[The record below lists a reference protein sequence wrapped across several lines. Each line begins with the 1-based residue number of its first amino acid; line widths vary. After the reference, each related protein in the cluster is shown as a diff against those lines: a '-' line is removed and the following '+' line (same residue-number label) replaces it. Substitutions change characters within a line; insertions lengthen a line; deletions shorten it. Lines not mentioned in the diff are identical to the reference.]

1 VFKKL
6 GRSFAVYVFVVAAA
20 TMHWQADAQEAT
32 PGFNTKIPESVLYP
46 NSVETKLGTLEF
58 FDGIPNK
65 TAAKALF
72 ANLDLNRAL
81 QALLNGMPAS
91 NFEAGRAGHI
101 ALGQVEANQ
110 AIIFDGLMDSNSLFL
125 TGNAGTV
132 YFTSFLNLERDGPTV
147 VEIPAGTGP
156 GIMVDSFTRNVIDM
170 GPPGPHY
177 GKGGKFL
184 ILPPGYE
191 AADFEGIVPKGVY
204 TIASSRSYAVWVL
217 LRGFLKDGKPD
228 FSSKLFRNGI
238 KIYPLS
244 TVTNPPKMEFIN
256 GTGTDFNTVH
266 SASFK
271 FYEELHA
278 VIDRE
283 PLQFLDPELRGLFA
297 SIGIQKGKAFAPD
310 ERMKKILTQAAKL
323 GNATAR
329 ALFWYERDQSEFL
342 YENSYWKR
350 GMIGNS
356 HEYIKDKGFGGRNLD
371 ARAQYF
377 YMATFNSPA
386 MVWKLIGK
394 GSQYAWGYLDS
405 SGDYLDGG
413 KSYKLNLPADAPA
426 EQFMS
431 IVVYD
436 SQTRSMLQT
445 DQPYPNKNNKRDKLE
460 TNDDGSIDIYFGP
473 KAPKGK
479 EANWIQTRA
488 KKGWFCLLR
497 LYSPT
502 EPWFD
507 KTWRPSEIELI
518 K

>member
-1 VFKKL
+1 MRKKL
-6 GRSFAVYVFVVAAA
+6 LRVIAVAAA
-20 TMHWQADAQEAT
+20 LQGAVLSQEAVAEEPT
-32 PGFNTKIPESVLYP
+32 PGFNNKIPESVLTP
-46 NSVETKLGTLEF
+46 DTVETRIGTLEF
-58 FDGIPNK
+58 FDGIPNEK
-65 TAAKALF
+65 AAAALF
-72 ANLDLNRAL
+72 ANLDLNRGL

-101 ALGQVEANQ
+101 ALGQEKANQ

-132 YFTSFLNLERDGPTV
+132 YLTSFLDLKRDGPTV

-156 GIMVDSFTRNVIDM
+156 GIMVDSFTRNIVDM
-170 GPPGPHY
+170 GPPGPHR

-191 AADFEGIVPKGVY
+191 EADFEGLVPQGVY
-204 TIASSRSYAVWVL
+204 TFARSRSYAVWLL

-228 FSSKLFRNGI
+228 HSSQLFRNGI

-244 TVTNPPKMEFIN
+244 AAVNPPKMEFIK
-256 GTGTDFNTVH
+256 GTGTEFNTVH
-266 SASFK
+266 SASYK
-271 FYEELHA
+271 FYEELYA

-283 PLQFLDPELRGLFA
+283 PIEFLDPELRGLFA
-297 SIGIQKGKAFAPD
+297 SIGIQKGKPFAPD
-310 ERMKKILTQAAKL
+310 KRMKKILKQAAKL
-323 GNATAR
+323 GNATVR
-329 ALFWYERDQSEFL
+329 ALFWYERDQTEFL
-342 YENSYWKR
+342 YKGSYWKR

-356 HEYIKDKGFGGRNLD
+356 HEFLKDQGLGGRNID

-405 SGDYLDGG
+405 NGDYLDGG
-413 KSYKLNLPADAPA
+413 KSYTLNLPGDVPA
-426 EQFMS
+426 KKFMS
-431 IVVYD
+431 VVVYD
-436 SQTRSMLQT
+436 SQTRSMIQT
-445 DQPYPNKNNKRDKLE
+445 GQPFPNKNNKRDKMI
-460 TNDDGSIDIYFGP
+460 TNDDGSIDLYFGP
-473 KAPKGK
+473 NAPKGK
-479 EANWIQTRA
+479 EANWIQTVP

-507 KTWRPSEIELI
+507 KTWRPGEIELV